1 MELKIHNLHLNH
13 KNFIVYKFFNSLFL
27 GTSIGSI
34 FIIYSPLEPAIYSV
48 GGIVLA
54 FGLMAVAYFYEKI
67 LNIEFFYKISLFVEL
82 VILAVI
88 VSFLIFS
95 YSYEIALCVYIG
107 YQITFIFGSY
117 LGRVETLL
125 LKEKSILKSV
135 DISKQAGYMVG
146 LLLSYIIFLFIGI
159 KATDLNDGN
168 IPINEIQKQYILTKE
183 NKLLIGFQIP
193 DVDEDKVHEKKELS
207 SPQLSSLKTIVS
219 KNQVYYLHYV
229 LVLFEILVIIFL
241 MRSFRSRSG

>member
-1 MELKIHNLHLNH
+1 MELKLHNLHLNH

-82 VILAVI
+82 VILGVI
-88 VSFLIFS
+88 ISFLIFS

-125 LKEKSILKSV
+125 LKEKSILKAV

-146 LLLSYIIFLFIGI
+146 LLLSFIIFLFIGI

-168 IPINEIQKQYILTKE
+168 IQINEKQKQYILTKE

-193 DVDEDKVHEKKELS
+193 DMDEDKVYEKKELS
-207 SPQLSSLKTIVS
+207 STQLSSLKTIVS

>member
-82 VILAVI
+82 VILGVI
-88 VSFLIFS
+88 ISFLIFS
-95 YSYEIALCVYIG
+95 YSYEIALSVYIG

-125 LKEKSILKSV
+125 LKEKSILKAV

-168 IPINEIQKQYILTKE
+168 IQINETQKQYILTKE

-193 DVDEDKVHEKKELS
+193 DLDEDKVYEKKELNS
-207 SPQLSSLKTIVS
+207 THLSSLKNIVS

>member
-48 GGIVLA
+48 GGIMLA

-82 VILAVI
+82 VILGVI
-88 VSFLIFS
+88 ISFLIFS
-95 YSYEIALCVYIG
+95 YSYEIALCVYVG

-117 LGRVETLL
+117 LGRLETLL
-125 LKEKSILKSV
+125 LKEKSILKAV

-168 IPINEIQKQYILTKE
+168 IQINETQKQYILTKE

-193 DVDEDKVHEKKELS
+193 DMDEDKVYEKKELS
-207 SPQLSSLKTIVS
+207 STQLSSLKTIVS